1 MYWVAT
7 TRSIAQSWECRA
19 AIVVEISLHCC
30 NIVELKWGILS
41 LSPSPVCAQPN
52 NALQRFPP
60 RFSPLSISPSITLP
74 HTDRSTK
81 KENAHT
87 LILKNPVKKKDEG
100 FPAHSSLHLF
110 LCRLSVLIRPSVISA
125 SIYLAFCRLW
135 ITSPHPTPSFCVCLP
150 LSCLPWWKEMRGVAL
165 LSTSPLSRSHLT

>member
-1 MYWVAT
+1 MHC
-7 TRSIAQSWECRA
+7 SGF
-19 AIVVEISLHCC
+19 LHA
-30 NIVELKWGILS
+30 
-41 LSPSPVCAQPN
+41 SP
-52 NALQRFPP
+52 L
-60 RFSPLSISPSITLP
+60 LSISPSITLP

-87 LILKNPVKKKDEG
+87 LMLKNPVKKKDEG

-150 LSCLPWWKEMRGVAL
+150 LSCLPWWKEMSGSFIYISLSLSFDLNLYLKHHYTWIIPVSLQFRINTCFCFYSSYHPLL
-165 LSTSPLSRSHLT
+165 LSD